1 MESINETQ
9 QDNFQNSEQVL
20 FGAAGM
26 TQEHQNAL
34 LTEYEVAQNHAWK
47 WDNAI
52 WQSAA
57 IFLSASLAGFIVVT
71 QIPDSSRF
79 KFFLVLIM
87 GLSAVLVLIGW
98 FAMVRRWETYKLVV
112 FFRLREIEQD
122 LGLWK
127 NRYLEHLRI
136 TKILHGQGLS
146 VISED
151 DRARLKR
158 LEQEFPGY
166 PGISVMSL
174 TKMVVIG
181 LIIGWA
187 SLLVFEIIST
197 VVLL

>member
-1 MESINETQ
+1 MESVNKTQ
-9 QDNFQNSEQVL
+9 QTSFQHLEQILSNAVE
-20 FGAAGM
+20 M
-26 TQEHQNAL
+26 TPEHQNAL
-34 LTEYEVAQNHAWK
+34 LTEYEVGQNHAWK

-71 QIPDSSRF
+71 QIPDSSHY
-79 KFFLVLIM
+79 KLFLVIITAF
-87 GLSAVLVLIGW
+87 SAILVLMGW
-98 FAMVRRWETYKLVV
+98 FAMIQRWEAYKLVV
-112 FFRLREIEQD
+112 FFRLREIEQE

-146 VISED
+146 VVSED

-158 LEQEFPGY
+158 LDQEFSEY

-174 TKMVVIG
+174 MKMIVIG